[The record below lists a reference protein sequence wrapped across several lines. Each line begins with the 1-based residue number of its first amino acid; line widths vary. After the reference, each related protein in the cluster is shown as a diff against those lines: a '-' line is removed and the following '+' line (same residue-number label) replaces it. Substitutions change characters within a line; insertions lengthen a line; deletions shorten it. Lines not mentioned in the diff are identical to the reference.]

1 MTSYKPGREYN
12 PRWFIECGV
21 KPLRQTC
28 RQLEFEG
35 REFKTAP
42 KVLDL
47 RTDFEQKD
55 LEWLMRTGRL
65 ATVTTIEL
73 NVADTQSIVFRKFMG
88 AAHEV
93 FVSVFKDDWNTWD
106 FRDGIVALLDKYRV
120 KLYPNMQVAKIH
132 GFPVPARSG
141 RPGFRYKVE
150 LRDWLKQPLLKVV
163 YL

>member
-73 NVADTQSIVFRKFMG
+73 NVADTQSIVFRKFI
-88 AAHEV
+88 
-93 FVSVFKDDWNTWD
+93 
-106 FRDGIVALLDKYRV
+106 RDGIVALLDKYRV

>member
-12 PRWFIECGV
+12 PRWSIECGV

-35 REFKTAP
+35 REYKSAP
-42 KVLDL
+42 KILDL

-65 ATVTTIEL
+65 ATITTIEL
-73 NVADTQSIVFRKFMG
+73 SVATPQPIVFRKFMG

-93 FVSVFKDDWNTWD
+93 FVSVFEDDWNNWD
-106 FRDGIVALLDKYRV
+106 FRDGMGALSDMYRANF
-120 KLYPNMQVAKIH
+120 YPNIQVAWIH
-132 GFPVPARSG
+132 GFTMPIDSA
-141 RPGFRYKVE
+141 PGFRYMLA
-150 LRDWLKQPLLKVV
+150 LRDWLRQPLLKVV